1 MKMQDTAYCQKISIS
16 CNKNGAQSL
25 LTFRHR
31 LDEGKDNAF
40 RINRFA
46 SITKV
51 EGGWE
56 VCLKR
61 FCLDFLES
69 SKHRIN

>member
-1 MKMQDTAYCQKISIS
+1 MQDTAYVRKLVLAVRGKWI
-16 CNKNGAQSL
+16 ASL
-25 LTFRHR
+25 LTFRHG
-31 LDEGKDNAF
+31 LDEGKDNAA
-40 RINRFA
+40 RINCFA

-51 EGGWE
+51 ERGWE
-56 VCLKR
+56 VCFKR